1 MGPQFAHMETYSVK
15 PNKAG
20 NSIEQVLGEAVRDP
34 IFSIHIDDPQPPR
47 IVHGVDIAQL
57 KILHDEMVNNT
68 ATSVKRKGKAV
79 HRAIRKDRN
88 TLMTVVSSYPVSVAD
103 LNNDETGEARRL
115 YDRWVERNVS
125 YLTEQHGSKLKTV
138 IEHTDEVYPHIHAYI
153 LPDDD
158 PKVFADDLHPGK
170 LAKADAA
177 FFAKLDSING
187 KAVTKVA
194 NSAYRSAMRDW
205 QDEFYTEVGAPS
217 GLTRD
222 GPKRA
227 RKTRAEWHA
236 EKTAARATAE
246 VLEAAQAASQSL
258 QAWSAALDLRK
269 MELDDR
275 QYDLEDSEKD
285 LETLFKSLQSIKNT
299 VEKLIGRVASYL
311 GVGTEL
317 QQIVDVIENA
327 KIPDDPDLGM

>member
-20 NSIEQVLGEAVRDP
+20 NSIEQVLGEAVRYP
-34 IFSIHIDDPQPPR
+34 IFSLHVDDPQPPR

-57 KILHDEMVNNT
+57 KILHDEMVNNA
-68 ATSVKRKGKAV
+68 ATSVKVKGKTV
-79 HRAIRKDRN
+79 YRAIRKDRN
-88 TLMTVVSSYPVSVAD
+88 TLMTVVSSYPVSVAE
-103 LNNDETGEARRL
+103 LHNDETGEARRL

-170 LAKADAA
+170 VAKADAA
-177 FFAKLDSING
+177 ASAKTKNLKG
-187 KAVTKVA
+187 KAMTKAV
-194 NSAYRSAMRDW
+194 NVAYRSAMRDW

-227 RKTRAEWHA
+227 RKTRAEWLA
-236 EKTAARATAE
+236 EKTAAHATAE

-258 QAWSAALDLRK
+258 QARSDALDFRK

-275 QYDLEDSEKD
+275 QYDLEDREED
-285 LETLFKSLQSIKNT
+285 LEKLFKSLRSIKNT
-299 VEKLIGRVASYL
+299 VEKLIGRVANYL
-311 GVGTEL
+311 RVGPEL